1 MKKYILPTI
10 KVLVALVIAV
20 ALTKIA
26 FFPEQKGQDRA
37 DIASGL
43 EITARTTTATVGDI
57 VSTVEVKGQIVQ
69 DKPVEAKATLS
80 GVVDSLAV
88 VKDAMV
94 TQGEPLLYLKKTEQQ
109 APTTSTDADGGPV
122 TAPATD
128 KVTWGTVY
136 APVSGKVSFNVIENQ
151 ETTVGMV
158 VATIT
163 PQTYSATG
171 NITASQQ
178 YRLTNAPAA
187 ATISVADGPAPFS
200 CSDLSIGTKAST
212 STTTGQDGSTTT
224 TTGEGT
230 KVEVRCSVPSDQ
242 KVFAGLKVTIGID
255 AGSATGA
262 VLVPVTAVEGS
273 VTTGNVWVVTDPD
286 NPKDAEK
293 RAVSLG
299 INDGASIQV
308 TDGLAEGETILQ
320 YVPGKDIVR
329 NGPPNTCEA
338 DNSACYD
345 ENGQEIL

>member
-1 MKKYILPTI
+1 MKKKYILPAVKI
-10 KVLVALVIAV
+10 FIAVVIAI

-26 FFPEQKGQDRA
+26 FFSGQEGQNQA
-37 DIASGL
+37 DISSGL
-43 EITARTTTATVGDI
+43 EVTTRTTTATVGDI
-57 VSTVEVKGQIVQ
+57 TSTVEVKGQVVQ
-69 DKPVEAKATLS
+69 DKAVEAKATLT
-80 GVVDSLAV
+80 GTVDSLTVA
-88 VKDAMV
+88 KDAMI
-94 TQGEPLLYLKKTEQQ
+94 TQGEPLLYLKKTEPQE
-109 APTTSTDADGGPV
+109 PKTDAEGNTV
-122 TAPATD
+122 TPSD

-136 APVSGKVSFNVIENQ
+136 APVSGKVTYNVIENQ
-151 ETTVGMV
+151 DTTTGMV
-158 VATIT
+158 VASVT

-171 NITASQQ
+171 DITAAQQ

-187 ATISVADGPAPFS
+187 ATISTTDGPAPFS
-200 CSDLSIGTKAST
+200 CTDLKIGTKENT

-224 TTGEGT
+224 STGDGT
-230 KVEVRCSVPSDQ
+230 KVEVRCSVPAEQ
-242 KVFAGLKVTIGID
+242 QVFAGLKITIGID

-293 RAVSLG
+293 REVSLG
-299 INDGASIQV
+299 INDGTSIQI

-329 NGPPNTCEA
+329 TGNPNTCEP

-345 ENGQEIL
+345 ENGKEIL